1 MDNILNA
8 FTMIAD
14 PSVLG
19 VIIASSLF
27 GLFVGAIPGLSATM
41 ATALLVPLTFFMD
54 PLPAIASIVSAVA
67 MG

>member
-27 GLFVGAIPGLSATM
+27 GLFVVFDWPYG
-41 ATALLVPLTFFMD
+41 
-54 PLPAIASIVSAVA
+54 
-67 MG
+67 